1 MKASTKRKIKQIL
14 SIFTRIGLKNKD
26 FSIIS
31 NNCWGGWY
39 YDRYHLSYLTP
50 TIGLFFPA
58 KDYLKFLS
66 NIHHYLD
73 DCELEK
79 ISFDDSKYQELLL
92 DKEAKGWLLVPAR
105 ELIITRLDDIE
116 IVFIHYDSFEDAKSK
131 WDRRKK
137 RINWDNIIFKY
148 NDQNGFELED
158 YEEFKKLNLPNKVFF
173 TSNPKLKNE
182 KSIYYIPKYEKSYG
196 FALDDIHSSFPFK
209 KYVNNL
215 LKK

>member
-50 TIGLFFPA
+50 PIGLFFPA

-92 DKEAKGWLLVPAR
+92 DKA
-105 ELIITRLDDIE
+105 ELDCSYKLRRILDDN
-116 IVFIHYDSFEDAKSK
+116 FGTDSVLEMMQKTHSNMEMAEKIDD
-131 WDRRKK
+131 WLRYMKK
-137 RINWDNIIFKY
+137 
-148 NDQNGFELED
+148 
-158 YEEFKKLNLPNKVFF
+158 
-173 TSNPKLKNE
+173 
-182 KSIYYIPKYEKSYG
+182 
-196 FALDDIHSSFPFK
+196 
-209 KYVNNL
+209 
-215 LKK
+215 